1 MNTECNQVEQKK
13 PVKERIHK
21 ISHVMEILVKIGRIA
36 AIIGIVGISGLV
48 LFLMLCG
55 DMDLLVWMGDVI
67 WHSPIHIPDMDFG
80 NLNNWVSV
88 GCLIGMVVELI
99 FTVLFLK
106 QVEEILAGL
115 GVDDTPFHEKNVKH
129 IRKLAVFYLVMSLI
143 HFETTDGFENIS
155 VGISIMGI
163 IGAGIFWLISL
174 IFEYGC
180 ELQTEHDETL

>member
-21 ISHVMEILVKIGRIA
+21 ISHVMEIIVKIGRIA
-36 AIIGIVGISGLV
+36 AIIGVVGISGLV

-55 DMDLLVWMGDVI
+55 EMDLLVWMGDVI

-106 QVEEILAGL
+106 QVEEILQQVD
-115 GVDDTPFHEKNVKH
+115 GVGQVDVMITLKSSGEKVTLKDYKTN
-129 IRKLAVFYLVMSLI
+129 
-143 HFETTDGFENIS
+143 EN
-155 VGISIMGI
+155 
-163 IGAGIFWLISL
+163 
-174 IFEYGC
+174 
-180 ELQTEHDETL
+180 